1 MFWSFVSFVSFL
13 KSSFEYSIIL
23 PRTAIPNSFPPN
35 STLKVSFISSPTSFR
50 TIKSWPGSL
59 NSTSSPI
66 LFCFNVVFLVLHDV
80 HNMFNVACTLISVI
94 QSLFIY
100 VLSPRV

>member
-1 MFWSFVSFVSFL
+1 MFRSFVSFVSPL

-66 LFCFNVVFLVLHDV
+66 LLFQCCFFLVLNDV
-80 HNMFNVACTLISVI
+80 HMFNVACTLISVI